1 MTSTSDIAAPAR
13 MKRRHYLIVL
23 SFILVVLV
31 PTLISAV
38 YLWGF
43 AKDKYISSMSFS
55 VRTESMQSA
64 TDLLGGLSSITGS
77 SSSDVD
83 ILTQYIESS
92 DLIQTVASKMD
103 IVEAFSA
110 EWPTDFIYAYDPD
123 GRFED
128 LQEYWKDSVLTST
141 SNGIVTLSVR
151 TYNPNT
157 SYKIT
162 TEVYEA
168 SRRLI
173 NRLSEE
179 AHEDA
184 TRFSRDELMDAQARL
199 KAAREAMTNFRLEA
213 RIIDPNATLTAQM
226 GILTELQ
233 SQKAEALIQK
243 DLLGQTASKADPRT
257 DEIERRLR
265 VIEAQ
270 IESEQNKFGRGGQ
283 GPGGENYATIFAR
296 YEALSSD
303 LQFAEQAYRS
313 AQLAYESTLAEAKRQ
328 ARYLVAHV
336 KPTVAEKSLEPKRT
350 VKLLVALLFVSL
362 IWAVGLLLYYS
373 IRDRR

>member
-1 MTSTSDIAAPAR
+1 MTSTSEIAAPAR
-13 MKRRHYLIVL
+13 MKRRHYLIIL
-23 SFILVVLV
+23 SFVLIVIV
-31 PTLISAV
+31 PTFMSAI

-43 AKDKYISSMSFS
+43 AKNKYISSMSFS

-92 DLIQTVASKMD
+92 DLIQTVASKID
-103 IVEAFSA
+103 IVGAFSK
-110 EWPTDFIYAYDPD
+110 EWPTDFIYAYDPS
-123 GRFED
+123 GQFED
-128 LQEYWKDSVLTST
+128 LLEYWKSSVLTST

-151 TYNPNT
+151 TYDPET

-162 TEVYEA
+162 TEIYNA
-168 SRRLI
+168 SRNLI

-184 TRFSRDELMDAQARL
+184 TRFSRDELMTAESRL

-213 RIIDPNATLTAQM
+213 RIIDPNATLSAQM

-233 SQKAEALIQK
+233 SQKAETLIQK
-243 DLLGQTASKADPRT
+243 DLLGQTTSKSDPRVG
-257 DEIERRLR
+257 EINRRLV
-265 VIEAQ
+265 VIESQ
-270 IESEQNKFGRGGQ
+270 IENEQNKFGRGGQ
-283 GPGGENYATIFAR
+283 GPGGEDYATIFAR

-313 AQLAYESTLAEAKRQ
+313 AQLAHESTLAEAKRQ

-336 KPTVAEKSLEPKRT
+336 KPTVAEKSLVPKRT
-350 VKLLVALLFVSL
+350 TKLLVAMLFVSL